1 MSAPAGVK
9 IRRVRWF
16 SHQYKRLFFN
26 AFAPYIMK
34 ARPAAKWTI
43 RRLFAVY
50 ALYRYEEHM
59 AASMGVR
66 QRMTSG
72 MANA

>member
-1 MSAPAGVK
+1 
-9 IRRVRWF
+9 
-16 SHQYKRLFFN
+16 
-26 AFAPYIMK
+26 MK
-34 ARPAAKWTI
+34 APPAAKWVI

-66 QRMTSG
+66 LD
-72 MANA
+72 MASDGEE